1 MRILIDHEKLSFD
14 DALQITTMCMNYT
27 NHTVLPEALE
37 KWDVELLGRLLPR
50 HLDLIYQLND
60 RLMKEVQ
67 ERFPSEPSM
76 RTIMSIFEE
85 THPKKIR
92 MANMCVAFCNRVNG
106 VAELHTEILTSHVFH
121 DFYRLFPSKVVNVT
135 NGITPR
141 RYGWGEDKMVDGWR
155 SAIPR

>member
-1 MRILIDHEKLSFD
+1 MRILIDREQLPFD
-14 DALQITTMCMNYT
+14 DALQITTMSMNYT

-76 RTIMSIFEE
+76 RTVMSIFEE

-106 VAELHTEILTSHVFH
+106 VAELHTEILTSRVFH
-121 DFYRLFPSKVVNVT
+121 DFYRLFPSKFVNVT

-141 RYGWGEDKMVDGWR
+141 RYDWSGEETVDGWH
-155 SAIPR
+155 SAIRR